1 MTHETV
7 QFTYVGKPVLR
18 REGVDKLTGRARYVD
33 DIPGDGMLHAR
44 TLRTP
49 IPSGRIVAIHFPADI
64 PWDEFVVV
72 DADDLPYNR
81 VALIEDDQPALCD
94 GTIRHKEEPVLVV
107 AHENPARAQEAL
119 RAIRIDCE
127 AAPAALSMGEG
138 PLLKKNAIVYGDTA
152 AAFAECDVVLEGV
165 YETGAQE
172 HVYIEPNGFIAR
184 WEGDRVLLNGSHQC
198 PYYVHK
204 AVKTA
209 FGLNDDQVNVVQ
221 ETTGGGFG
229 GKEDFPSLLAIHAA
243 AVSRKA
249 GGRPVRLMYDRQEDL
264 VSSTKRHPSLSRV
277 RTGCTK
283 DGILKALDFE
293 FNIDGGAY
301 VTLSP
306 VVLSRGILHA
316 SGPYKWQAAH
326 IHGNCH
332 FTNSPPY
339 GAFRGFG
346 APQSQFAIELHL
358 DRLAS
363 KLGIDPA
370 ELRRR
375 NFLRKGDMLP
385 TTQVLDEEPQ
395 LARIMERALEL
406 ADYAKKRPQYARGG
420 GRGIAVAASLHGT
433 GFTGSGEVYLK
444 SIVAVEGYADG
455 MVDVLVSSTEIG
467 QGTETIFPQIAAET
481 LGIPIERV
489 RFRKPETD
497 FVPNSGP
504 TVASRT
510 CAIVGGLV
518 EKASRR
524 LREKLDGKGVAD
536 AAKANGGKIRAE
548 AQFEMPPGL
557 AWDDA
562 TYTGCAYR
570 AYSWCVNVAE
580 VSVDTISATPK
591 IERLVGVFDVGRLIN
606 PTLVLGQVE
615 GGMAQAA
622 GWATVENVVLK
633 DGVMAN
639 ARMTN
644 YIIPTSDD
652 VPEIVA
658 DFVENPNPVGAYGS
672 KGVGELPMDSPGAA
686 ILAAASF
693 ASGRSVT
700 KMPVMPEDLLA

>member
-7 QFTYVGKPVLR
+7 QFRYVGKPVLR

-33 DIPGDGMLHAR
+33 DIPADGALHAR
-44 TLRTP
+44 TLRTS
-49 IPSGRIVAIHFPADI
+49 IPSGRIAAIHFPAEI
-64 PWDEFVVV
+64 PWDEFIVA
-72 DADDLPYNR
+72 DADDLAYNR

-94 GTIRHKEEPVLVV
+94 GTVRHKEEPILVV
-107 AHENPARAQEAL
+107 AHPNAALAHEAV
-119 RAIRIDCE
+119 RAIRVDYE
-127 AAPAALSMGEG
+127 PAPAALGMGEG
-138 PLLKKNAIVYGDTA
+138 PLLKKNAIVFGDA
-152 AAFAECDVVLEGV
+152 ARVMAECDVVLEGT

-172 HVYIEPNGFIAR
+172 HAYIEPNGFVAQ
-184 WEGDRVLLNGSHQC
+184 WQDGRVLLNGSHQC

-204 AVKTA
+204 AIKAA
-209 FGLNDDQVNVVQ
+209 FGLDDAQVNVVQ

-243 AVSRKA
+243 LASRKA

-264 VSSTKRHPSLSRV
+264 ASSTKRHPSLSRV
-277 RTGCTK
+277 RVGCTK
-283 DGILKALDFE
+283 DGILQALDFE

-316 SGPYKWQAAH
+316 SGPYRWKAAH
-326 IHGNCH
+326 IRGKCH

-358 DRLAS
+358 DRLAA
-363 KLGIDPA
+363 KLDIDPA

-375 NFLRKGDMLP
+375 NFLRKGDVLP

-395 LARIMERALEL
+395 LARIMDRALEL
-406 ADYAKKRPQYARGG
+406 GGYARKRAAYKRGG
-420 GRGIAVAASLHGT
+420 GRGISVAASLHGT

-444 SIVAVEGYADG
+444 SVVAVEGLADG
-455 MVDVLVSSTEIG
+455 SVDILVSSTEIG
-467 QGTETIFPQIAAET
+467 QGTETIFPQIAAEAI
-481 LGIPIERV
+481 GVPIEKV
-489 RFRKPETD
+489 RFRRPETGV
-497 FVPNSGP
+497 VPNSGP

-510 CAIVGGLV
+510 CSVVGGLV
-518 EKASRR
+518 EKAARR
-524 LREKLDGKGVAD
+524 LHAKLEGRTVA
-536 AAKANGGKIRAE
+536 AAAAAAGGRLRAE
-548 AQFEMPPGL
+548 AQYEAPPGL
-557 AWDDA
+557 VWSDE
-562 TYTGCAYR
+562 TYTGCAYG
-570 AYSWCVNVAE
+570 AYSWCVNVAD
-580 VSVDTISATPK
+580 VSVDPVDGAPRVET
-591 IERLVGVFDVGRLIN
+591 LVGVFDVGRLIN

-622 GWATVENVVLK
+622 GWATVENVVLR

-652 VPEIVA
+652 VPQIVA
-658 DFVENPNPVGAYGS
+658 DFVENPYANGAFGS

-686 ILAAASF
+686 IVAAASF
-693 ASGRSVT
+693 AAGRDVS